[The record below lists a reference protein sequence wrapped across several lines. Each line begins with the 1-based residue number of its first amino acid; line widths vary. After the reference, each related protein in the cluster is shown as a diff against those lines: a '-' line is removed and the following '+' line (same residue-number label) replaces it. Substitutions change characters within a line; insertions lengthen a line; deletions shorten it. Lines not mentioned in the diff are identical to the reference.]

1 MVDVFV
7 TCVMNSLPEFLAKSD
22 EYVYKLAD
30 NFLDA
35 LTNGEHSKTLKET
48 APVSKYTP
56 TAENIQDVTTKNV
69 FPFFSHLF
77 SLPFQ
82 QQVIEERN
90 SQPAQNDTEV

>member
-1 MVDVFV
+1 M
-7 TCVMNSLPEFLAKSD
+7 TCVINSLPEFLARSD

-35 LTNGEHSKTLKET
+35 LTNGEHSRTLKET
-48 APVSKYTP
+48 APVSKYSP
-56 TAENIQDVTTKNV
+56 TAGNVQDVTTKYV
-69 FPFFSHLF
+69 FPFFLSHLF

-82 QQVIEERN
+82 QQVMEERT

>member
-7 TCVMNSLPEFLAKSD
+7 TCVINSLPEFLAKSD

-69 FPFFSHLF
+69 FPFFF
-77 SLPFQ
+77 SFVFPAISATSDGGKKLPAGP
-82 QQVIEERN
+82 E
-90 SQPAQNDTEV
+90 